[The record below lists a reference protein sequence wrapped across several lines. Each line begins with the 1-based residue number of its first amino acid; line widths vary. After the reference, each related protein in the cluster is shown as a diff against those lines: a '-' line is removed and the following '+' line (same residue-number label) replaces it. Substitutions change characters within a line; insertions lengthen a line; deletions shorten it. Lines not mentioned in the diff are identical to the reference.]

1 MVEPC
6 IASPGAMGE
15 EAGKQGVRLVVT
27 PQSKIFLMFAENL
40 KIKTPHCEAQDKSF
54 ANTALKK

>member
-1 MVEPC
+1 
-6 IASPGAMGE
+6 MGE